1 LVAIYWQHSAEERA
15 ELRREFPAV
24 FGQVEKP
31 KPEKSDKAKCDA
43 AAKAYLR
50 AGERKT
56 QLESKVQKLQTQLE
70 EAEAQLKSAKEEF
83 EVTFRE
89 HAALAKTYADAVRAD
104 LPPKPAA
111 PEEGKK
117 ETPQGGDGDGDGAD
131 DRMEL
136 DEEWKPLLDTF
147 SPEQKRLYEGARA
160 SNAAKRKRC
169 SGSDAGQGG
178 EGPSS
183 EERAQQILGA
193 TRKMA
198 ARAASAAGERASA
211 AAAPATT
218 AAAEEDN
225 ADL

>member
-56 QLESKVQKLQTQLE
+56 QLEIKVQKLQTQLD

-89 HAALAKTYADAVRAD
+89 HAALTKTYADAVRAD

-117 ETPQGGDGDGDGAD
+117 ETPQGGDGDGDVAD

-169 SGSDAGQGG
+169 SDADQGG
-178 EGPSS
+178 EGPSR

-198 ARAASAAGERASA
+198 ARAASAAGERG
-211 AAAPATT
+211 PATT
-218 AAAEEDN
+218 TPAASAAAEEDN